1 MREPAVPVI
10 IITSAEVAVPVLPT
24 TMMVIFWQ
32 RTPTVPTVLA
42 EDKKTNLRF
51 CGGKNEFK

>member
-1 MREPAVPVI
+1 
-10 IITSAEVAVPVLPT
+10 VPVLPT
-24 TMMVIFWQ
+24 TMKVILCEGA
-32 RTPTVPTVLA
+32 PTVPTVLA